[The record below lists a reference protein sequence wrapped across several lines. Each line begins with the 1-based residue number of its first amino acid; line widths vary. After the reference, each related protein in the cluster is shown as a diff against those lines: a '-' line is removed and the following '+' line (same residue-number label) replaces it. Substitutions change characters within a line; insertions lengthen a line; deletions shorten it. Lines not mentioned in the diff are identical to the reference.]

1 VVVVRIVVIGA
12 GKLGYSV
19 AQLLAQEQYEVVVIE
34 KDEARREIVK
44 NSLDV
49 LTIAA
54 NGASPIIMK
63 DYRVKGADVV
73 VATTDS
79 DEVNMVACLLAKANG
94 VKYTVARIRDT
105 DYAKST
111 VFMHKNMGVDL
122 FINPE
127 QVTAVEINR
136 ILMTPSAME
145 VEDFAEG
152 KVSLFETRMHAG
164 SAFLGKTLLDLVI
177 QPQILVAAIF
187 RNHEMIIPHGDDII
201 QENDDVYFVRQREAL
216 QKFTKQFASTK
227 NKISRVMIIGAG
239 RTGRFLAPLL
249 ERQGLFVKIID
260 KNEERCRLVAEKLEK
275 GIALCGDGT
284 DIDLLTE
291 EGISE
296 ADVVICITED
306 DKLNLMLALMAKHM
320 GAGKTIVRVA
330 RNEYGNLMEKVGV
343 DVVLSSRL
351 LASGEILRFIHSGG
365 VVSVSLLAD
374 AKVQAMEIIV
384 AKDSYIAG
392 KSLKDATLPKEC
404 LLCAVVHEG
413 EASVPSGATIIY
425 PGDRVVIF
433 LQTEATQKVLPLFEG
448 R

>member
-1 VVVVRIVVIGA
+1 MRIIVIGA

-19 AQLLAQEQYEVVVIE
+19 AQLLAQEQYDVVVIE

-54 NGASPIIMK
+54 NGASPVIMK

-105 DYAKST
+105 DYAKSS

-136 ILMTPSAME
+136 ILMTPSAMD

-152 KVSLFETRMHAG
+152 KVSLFETRLHAG
-164 SAFLGKTLLDLVI
+164 SPFLGKTLLELTI
-177 QPQILVAAIF
+177 PAQILVAAIF
-187 RNHEMIIPHGDDII
+187 RNHEMIIPHGNDVIK
-201 QENDDVYFVRQREAL
+201 ENDDVYFVGRRETL
-216 QKFTKQFASTK
+216 QKFAKQFASTK

-260 KNEERCRLVAEKLEK
+260 KNEERCRMVAEKLEK

-284 DIDLLTE
+284 DIDLLME

-392 KSLKDATLPKEC
+392 KSLKEATLPKEC

-413 EASVPSGATIIY
+413 EASVPSGATVVY

>member
-1 VVVVRIVVIGA
+1 VRIVVIGA

-19 AQLLAQEQYEVVVIE
+19 AQLLAQEQYDVVVIE

>member
-1 VVVVRIVVIGA
+1 MRIVVIGA

-19 AQLLAQEQYEVVVIE
+19 AQLLAQEQYDVVVIE

>member
-1 VVVVRIVVIGA
+1 MRIVVIGA

-19 AQLLAQEQYEVVVIE
+19 AQLLAQEQYDVVVIE

-164 SAFLGKTLLDLVI
+164 SVFLGKTLLDLVI
-177 QPQILVAAIF
+177 PPQILVAAIF

-201 QENDDVYFVRQREAL
+201 QENDDVYFVGQREAL

-425 PGDRVVIF
+425 PDDRVVIF